1 MFEYIAKN
9 DKRVTINPKMITII
23 MESDTECETL
33 IYTADGP
40 DPIRVQE
47 TYEKV
52 NKAFQKFTYTVQTV
66 INM

>member
-1 MFEYIAKN
+1 MFEYIAVDNK
-9 DKRVTINPKMITII
+9 KVTINPKMITMIR
-23 MESDTECETL
+23 ECDAPNETL

-52 NKAFQKFTYTVQTV
+52 SKSFQRFNYSLHTV
-66 INM
+66 INV